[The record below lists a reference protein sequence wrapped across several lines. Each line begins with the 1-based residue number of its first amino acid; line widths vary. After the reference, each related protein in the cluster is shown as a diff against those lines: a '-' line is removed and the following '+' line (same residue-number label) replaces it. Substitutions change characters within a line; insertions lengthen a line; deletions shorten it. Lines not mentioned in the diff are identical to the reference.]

1 MQLFWKM
8 DTGRRNLYLLSFLAF
23 MVMTGFGLVMP
34 LLPIYV
40 KLLGGSATELGVLM
54 ASFMLTRAVFATGF
68 GNISDRIGRKKIILG
83 GVVLYGVLSIVFA
96 LSTEMWE
103 LLLARLIQGISSA
116 MVWPVSEALIIDS
129 VEPAE
134 RGYAMSV
141 YMVFSNAGMAA
152 GPFLGG
158 ALLYIGREHFHLPVL
173 DSYRFPF
180 YFTAIIMFMAFVAV
194 LIFVKDILPPLTEKE
209 ARDRKEGIKTI
220 EIEPEVRRS
229 LRVLYANG
237 LMNGFAMGL
246 VSSILVYYIS
256 IRFFPYDDATAG
268 TAIAVIMGLAT
279 LSGMFVAIPAG
290 KIADRIGRKPQIII
304 GGYISRIATIFMP
317 FMPTAALAGNM
328 VLLRFSAFN
337 VTSPAFRALQA
348 DLIPEKIRGKLIG
361 FLQTMFNTGAIV
373 GPIIGGI
380 LFDAFSNH
388 RYMLG
393 PLSVPG
399 ESFPFILSG
408 GVGILT
414 ITLIWL
420 YVKEPDRK

>member
-40 KLLGGSATELGVLM
+40 KLLGGNATELGVVM
-54 ASFMLTRAVFATGF
+54 GSFMLTRAFFATGF
-68 GNISDRIGRKKIILG
+68 GNLSDRIGRKKIILG

-103 LLLARLIQGISSA
+103 LLLARSIQGISSA

-129 VEPAE
+129 VKPAE

-173 DSYRFPF
+173 ESYRFPF

-209 ARDRKEGIKTI
+209 ARDRKEEIKTI

-380 LFDAFSNH
+380 LFDVFSNH

-393 PLSVPG
+393 PLSVQG